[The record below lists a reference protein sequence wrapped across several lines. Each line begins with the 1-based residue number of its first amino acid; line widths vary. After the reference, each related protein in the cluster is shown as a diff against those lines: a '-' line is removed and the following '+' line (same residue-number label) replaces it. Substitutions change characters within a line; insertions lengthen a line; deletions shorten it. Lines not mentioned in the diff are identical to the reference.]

1 MQLASFLKFLR
12 VVNVVSCVIFCSVKT
27 IFHFY
32 AVHLLGLPFLFLFE
46 VYDVDVVCD
55 ALARRM
61 KGVVEASR
69 KEALRQQDAGIA
81 PPDDKSEGSAPE
93 DLPAGDDGGG
103 CPNICPRKPMVVM

>member
-81 PPDDKSEGSAPE
+81 PLMINLKGALLRTFQRVMMER
-93 DLPAGDDGGG
+93 G